1 MNGKGI
7 MTYEETCRN
16 IIREYRTKNLAA
28 KQRAEERR
36 RELDEKYPDIA
47 KIDEALLDTGLKIL
61 RAALEGP
68 DGLDERIKKLQ
79 SDNERLLFDRARLLE
94 SKGYPSD
101 YDDVHYDCPVCSD
114 TGYAKDGKMCRCM
127 KKALAEAGLECSG
140 VKKLVEKQNFST
152 FDLRYYTGSAHES
165 MEGVLRICRA
175 YADGFDGRM
184 HNLLFIGKTGLG
196 KTHLSSAI
204 AKEVIEKGYEVV
216 YESAQNIFS
225 DFEKEKFSRFDVT
238 PPDTSRYY
246 NCDLLIID
254 DLGTEMPSQLTVAC
268 LYNLLNARLV
278 NEKSMIIS
286 TNVGKNELLER
297 YSERIT
303 SRLLGEFGIC
313 VFEGSDVRSQ
323 KLRR

>member
-1 MNGKGI
+1 MKI
-7 MTYEETCRN
+7 WIT
-16 IIREYRTKNLAA
+16 APF
-28 KQRAEERR
+28 Q
-36 RELDEKYPDIA
+36 ELYLEK
-47 KIDEALLDTGLKIL
+47 LK
-61 RAALEGP
+61 
-68 DGLDERIKKLQ
+68 K
-79 SDNERLLFDRARLLE
+79 DNEGLLSVRAGLLI
-94 SKGYPSD
+94 SKGYHAD
-101 YDDVHYDCPVCSD
+101 YDDVHYDCPICSD
-114 TGYAKDGKMCRCM
+114 TGYTDDGKMCRCM

-140 VKKLVEKQNFST
+140 VKKLVENQNFDT
-152 FDLRYYTGSAHES
+152 FDLRYYTGSARES

-175 YADGFDGRM
+175 YADGFDGKM

-225 DFEKEKFSRFDVT
+225 DFEKEKFARYDVT
-238 PPDTSRYY
+238 PPDTLRYY

-254 DLGTEMPSQLTVAC
+254 DLGTEMQSQFTVAC

-286 TNVGKNELLER
+286 TNVGKKELLER

>member
-1 MNGKGI
+1 

-79 SDNERLLFDRARLLE
+79 SDNERLLFDRARLLA

-114 TGYAKDGKMCRCM
+114 TGYTKDGKMCRCM

-140 VKKLVEKQNFST
+140 VKELVEKQNFGT

-225 DFEKEKFSRFDVT
+225 DFSASLF
-238 PPDTSRYY
+238 
-246 NCDLLIID
+246 
-254 DLGTEMPSQLTVAC
+254 
-268 LYNLLNARLV
+268 
-278 NEKSMIIS
+278 
-286 TNVGKNELLER
+286 
-297 YSERIT
+297 
-303 SRLLGEFGIC
+303 
-313 VFEGSDVRSQ
+313 RSF
-323 KLRR
+323 

>member
-1 MNGKGI
+1 
-7 MTYEETCRN
+7 
-16 IIREYRTKNLAA
+16 
-28 KQRAEERR
+28 
-36 RELDEKYPDIA
+36 
-47 KIDEALLDTGLKIL
+47 
-61 RAALEGP
+61 
-68 DGLDERIKKLQ
+68 
-79 SDNERLLFDRARLLE
+79 
-94 SKGYPSD
+94 
-101 YDDVHYDCPVCSD
+101 
-114 TGYAKDGKMCRCM
+114 M

-140 VKKLVEKQNFST
+140 VKKLVEKQNFGT

>member
-79 SDNERLLFDRARLLE
+79 SDNERLLFDRARLLA

-114 TGYAKDGKMCRCM
+114 TGYTKDGKMCRCM
-127 KKALAEAGLECSG
+127 KNALA
-140 VKKLVEKQNFST
+140 
-152 FDLRYYTGSAHES
+152 
-165 MEGVLRICRA
+165 
-175 YADGFDGRM
+175 
-184 HNLLFIGKTGLG
+184 
-196 KTHLSSAI
+196 
-204 AKEVIEKGYEVV
+204 
-216 YESAQNIFS
+216 
-225 DFEKEKFSRFDVT
+225 
-238 PPDTSRYY
+238 
-246 NCDLLIID
+246 
-254 DLGTEMPSQLTVAC
+254 
-268 LYNLLNARLV
+268 
-278 NEKSMIIS
+278 
-286 TNVGKNELLER
+286 
-297 YSERIT
+297 
-303 SRLLGEFGIC
+303 
-313 VFEGSDVRSQ
+313 
-323 KLRR
+323 